1 MINPKEL
8 RIGNWI
14 NLDEYS
20 LNVKVTSIGLGFHIE
35 ELDQLWFT
43 SERLQGGRHNFSDFS
58 PIKLTGEL
66 LSKLNFA
73 KYNLSGYQEHFTYS
87 KTIGG
92 EVIHITALHDAD
104 FSILLHG
111 TARKIKSLH
120 DLQNKIF
127 AITGEELEISF
138 SE

>member
-14 NLDEYS
+14 TLDECSHKVQVTNIGIRLS
-20 LNVKVTSIGLGFHIE
+20 LM
-35 ELDQLWFT
+35 ELDQLWYT
-43 SERLQGGRHNFSDFS
+43 SKAIKGSHHDFSAFS
-58 PIKLTGEL
+58 PIELTGEL
-66 LSKLNFA
+66 LCKLKFA
-73 KYNLSGYQEHFTYS
+73 KYNMSGYQEHFTYS

-111 TARKIKSLH
+111 AARKIKSLH

-127 AITGEELEISF
+127 AITGEELEITF
-138 SE
+138 